1 MEGPI
6 IRTCKALPAALVL
19 GAFLVP
25 TPAQAIVSSNA
36 GRTYLEARAA
46 AIEGN
51 HARSAQLLAQLV
63 DTSAASQPITKE
75 ALSQAI
81 SAGDMKLALRL
92 VKSLP
97 PASTPVEAR
106 MLQVAEALRSNDNR
120 GALALLRQPTD
131 AGDVGFVGPFLEAW
145 VEADAKNEAKAIAA
159 LDGVSPNNLLAA
171 LGPENRALILIKFGH
186 AAQAQPFVDQTL
198 KLGGGREG
206 RMRLAFAD
214 AYIAAGDKARA
225 TAILQGLGSGSS
237 GAAERLLQGKETGVR
252 IDNSRRAFSELL
264 IVLASELNR
273 LHNDKMPVSLSQ
285 VARYASPESSASAV
299 VLGLMLGRRDRVDE
313 ALPVLRSVA
322 PTDPLSAQARDAEV
336 RALVSADRQQEAL
349 QIAQRAVSS
358 GSVDVSD
365 YARLGDVLA
374 NMKRSDEAAAAYGRA
389 LQLIG
394 PDARAEDRWPLLLL
408 QASAFEEANR
418 WPETRQLLTQAL
430 TLAPNEPLILNF
442 LGYARLERG
451 EDLDAAE
458 AMIRKASALAP
469 DDASITDSLGW
480 AVFKRGRTKE
490 AIEIL
495 SRAAKGDPTQA
506 EIHEHL
512 GDALY
517 KAGNKFE
524 ARYAWSAALVTAENE
539 VATRL
544 KAKIETGLTPANAAP

>member
-1 MEGPI
+1 MM
-6 IRTCKALPAALVL
+6 
-19 GAFLVP
+19 LVP
-25 TPAQAIVSSNA
+25 AQAQAIVSSNA
-36 GRTYLEARAA
+36 GWTYMEARAA
-46 AIEGN
+46 AIQGN
-51 HARSAQLLAQLV
+51 HARSAELLAQLV
-63 DTSAASQPITKE
+63 DTRAGSQSITKE

-92 VKSLP
+92 VRNLP
-97 PASTPVEAR
+97 AASTPVEAR
-106 MLQVAEALRSNDNR
+106 MLQVAELLRSNDNNR
-120 GALALLRQPTD
+120 ALTLLRQPTE

-145 VEADAKNEAKAIAA
+145 AQADAKNEAKALAA
-159 LDGVSPNNLLAA
+159 LDGLSPNNLLAA

-186 AAQAQPFVDQTL
+186 GEQAQPFVDQSL
-198 KLGGGREG
+198 KMGGGREV

-214 AYIAAGDKARA
+214 AYLAAGDKDRA
-225 TAILQGLGSGSS
+225 ITMLQGLGAGST
-237 GAAERLLQGKETGVR
+237 AAAARVLQGKADGVR

-273 LHNDKMPVSLSQ
+273 LRNEKMPVALSQ
-285 VARYASPESSASAV
+285 VARYAAPDSSATAV
-299 VLGLMLGRRDRVDE
+299 MLGLMLSRRDRVDE
-313 ALPVLRSVA
+313 AVAVLRSVPA
-322 PTDPLSAQARDAEV
+322 SDPLSTQARDAEA
-336 RALVSADRQQEAL
+336 RALVIANRQPEAL
-349 QIAQRAVSS
+349 QMAQRAVANSDA
-358 GSVDVSD
+358 GLSD

-374 NMKRSDEAAAAYGRA
+374 NMKRNDEAAAAYARA
-389 LQLIG
+389 NQLIG
-394 PDARAEDRWPLLLL
+394 SNARPEEKWPLLLL
-408 QASAFEEANR
+408 QASALEEANH
-418 WPETRQLLTQAL
+418 WPEARQLLTQAL
-430 TLAPNEPLILNF
+430 TLAPDEPLILNF

-480 AVFKRGRTKE
+480 AIFKRGRTKE

-495 SRAAKGDPTQA
+495 TRAAKGDPTQA

-524 ARYAWSAALVTAENE
+524 ARYAWSAALVTAEND
-539 VATRL
+539 VASRL